1 LLRRGASDILTP
13 SAIRAIHHEFTPRVQ
28 ELVRM
33 DFRLTDEQKQIQ
45 TMVKDFAESEIKPHL
60 FEWDEAQHF
69 PVPEF
74 KKAGEL
80 GLLGVT
86 IPEQYGG
93 AGLSYIDYANV
104 VEELAVVDSGFGL
117 SVAAHNSLGT
127 GHIYLA
133 GNEEQRKKW
142 LPKLTSG
149 DWIGA
154 WGLTEPG
161 SGSDASGMRTAAV
174 KDGNEWVLNG
184 TKNFITNATCA
195 DISVVLAVTDKSNQK
210 HGITAF
216 AVEMDRKGIR
226 PGKKENKLGMRVS
239 DTAELVMEDCRV
251 PNENVLG
258 KIGYG
263 FIDAMKILDGGRI
276 SIGALAVGI
285 ARGAYE
291 AARDYSKQR
300 TAFGQP
306 ISGFQAIQFMLA
318 DMATEIDAARLLC
331 YRAATIKDAGE
342 RVTQYSAM
350 AKLFASEVAVRCTE
364 KGVQIFGGYG
374 FIKEY
379 PAEKYYRDVKL
390 CTIGEGTSEIQRMVI
405 ARNLLAGVNQ

>member
-1 LLRRGASDILTP
+1 
-13 SAIRAIHHEFTPRVQ
+13 
-28 ELVRM
+28 M
-33 DFRLTDEQKQIQ
+33 DFRLTDEQTQIQ
-45 TMVKDFAESEIKPHL
+45 KMVRDFALSEIKPHL
-60 FEWDEAQHF
+60 AKWDVAQHF
-69 PVPEF
+69 PVDTF
-74 KKAGEL
+74 KRAGAL
-80 GLLGVT
+80 GMLGVT
-86 IPEQYGG
+86 IPELYGG
-93 AGLSYIDYANV
+93 AGLSYVDYIHV
-104 VEELAVVDSGFGL
+104 IEELAVVDSGFAL

-133 GNEEQRKKW
+133 GNDEQKKKW

-161 SGSDASGMRTAAV
+161 SGSDASGLRTTAV
-174 KDGNEWVLNG
+174 KDGDDWVLNG
-184 TKNFITNATCA
+184 TKNFITNATYA
-195 DISVVLAVTDKSNQK
+195 DISVVLTVTDRTDQK

-216 AVEMDRKGIR
+216 AVEMDRPGIR

-251 PNENVLG
+251 PSANILG

-263 FIDAMKILDGGRI
+263 FIDAMKVLDGGRI

-291 AARDYSKQR
+291 AARDYARQR
-300 TAFGQP
+300 QAFGKS
-306 ISGFQAIQFMLA
+306 ISDFQAIQFMLA
-318 DMATEIDAARLLC
+318 DMATETDAARLLC

-342 RVTQYSAM
+342 KVTQASAM
-350 AKLFASEVAVRCTE
+350 AKLYASEVAVRATE

-374 FIKEY
+374 FIKDF

-405 ARNLLAGVNQ
+405 ARSLLAGVNQ

>member
-1 LLRRGASDILTP
+1 
-13 SAIRAIHHEFTPRVQ
+13 
-28 ELVRM
+28 M
-33 DFRLTDEQKQIQ
+33 DFGLTEEQQQIKQ
-45 TMVKDFAESEIKPHL
+45 MVKEFADSEIKPHL
-60 FEWDEAQHF
+60 MEWDEAQHF
-69 PVPEF
+69 PTDVF
-74 KKAGEL
+74 RKAGEL
-80 GLLGVT
+80 GMLGVT
-86 IPEQYGG
+86 VPDSYGG
-93 AGLSYIDYANV
+93 AALSYVDYVNV
-104 VEELAVVDSGFGL
+104 IEELGVVDSGFAL
-117 SVAAHNSLGT
+117 SVAAHNSLCT

-133 GNEEQRKKW
+133 GNDEQKKKW

-149 DWIGA
+149 EWIGA

-161 SGSDASGMRTAAV
+161 SGSDASGMRTIAV
-174 KDGNEWVLNG
+174 KDGDEWVLNG
-184 TKNFITNATCA
+184 TKNFITNATYA
-195 DISVVLAVTDKSNQK
+195 NISVVLAVTDRNDQK

-239 DTAELVMEDCRV
+239 DTAELVLEDCRV
-251 PNENVLG
+251 PSSNILG

-263 FIDAMKILDGGRI
+263 FIDSMKVLDGGRI

-291 AARDYSKQR
+291 AARDYAKQR
-300 TAFGQP
+300 TAFGKP
-306 ISGFQAIQFMLA
+306 ISDFQAIQFMLA

-331 YRAATIKDAGE
+331 YRAATMKDSGA
-342 RVTQYSAM
+342 RVTQFSAM
-350 AKLFASEVAVRCTE
+350 AKLYASEVAVRATE

-374 FIKEY
+374 FIKEF

-405 ARNLLAGVNQ
+405 ARTLLAEP

>member
-1 LLRRGASDILTP
+1 
-13 SAIRAIHHEFTPRVQ
+13 
-28 ELVRM
+28 M
-33 DFRLTDEQKQIQ
+33 DFRLSDEQTQIKQ
-45 TMVKDFAESEIKPHL
+45 MVKEFGESEIKPHL
-60 FEWDEAQHF
+60 LKWDEEQHF
-69 PVPEF
+69 PVETF
-74 KKAGEL
+74 KRAGEL
-80 GLLGVT
+80 GMLGVT
-86 IPEQYGG
+86 IPEAYGG
-93 AGLSYIDYANV
+93 AGLSYIDYANII
-104 VEELAVVDSGFGL
+104 EELGVIDSGFAL

-149 DWIGA
+149 EWIAA

-161 SGSDASGMRTAAV
+161 SGSDASGMRTTAV

-184 TKNFITNATCA
+184 TKNFITNATYA
-195 DISVVLAVTDKSNQK
+195 NISVVLAVTDRSDQK

-251 PNENVLG
+251 PESSVLG

-291 AARDYSKQR
+291 AARDYAKQR
-300 TAFGQP
+300 TAFGQA
-306 ISGFQAIQFMLA
+306 IAQFQAIQFMLA

-331 YRAATIKDAGE
+331 YRAAAMKDEGQ
-342 RVTQYSAM
+342 RVTQFSAM
-350 AKLFASEVAVRCTE
+350 AKLYASEVAVRATE

-405 ARNLLAGVNQ
+405 ARSLLADA

>member
-1 LLRRGASDILTP
+1 
-13 SAIRAIHHEFTPRVQ
+13 
-28 ELVRM
+28 M
-33 DFRLTDEQKQIQ
+33 DFRLTDEQKQIKQ
-45 TMVKDFAESEIKPHL
+45 MVRDFAVSEIKPHL
-60 FEWDEAQHF
+60 AEWDEKQHF
-69 PVPEF
+69 PVDTF

-80 GLLGVT
+80 GMLGVT
-86 IPEQYGG
+86 LPEEYGG
-93 AGLSYIDYANV
+93 AHLSYVDYANII
-104 VEELAVVDSGFGL
+104 EELGVVDSGFAL

-149 DWIGA
+149 QWIAA

-161 SGSDASGMRTAAV
+161 SGSDASGMRTVAV
-174 KDGNEWVLNG
+174 RDGNEWVLNG
-184 TKNFITNATCA
+184 TKNFITNATYA
-195 DISVVLAVTDKSNQK
+195 DISVVLAVTDKTDQK

-239 DTAELVMEDCRV
+239 DTAELVLEDCRV
-251 PNENVLG
+251 PQENMLG
-258 KIGYG
+258 ELGHG

-291 AARDYSKQR
+291 AARDYAKQR
-300 TAFGQP
+300 TAFGKS
-306 ISGFQAIQFMLA
+306 ISEFQAIQFMLA
-318 DMATEIDAARLLC
+318 DMAMEIDAARLLC
-331 YRAATIKDAGE
+331 YRAASAKEQGM
-342 RVTQYSAM
+342 RVTQFSAM
-350 AKLFASEVAVRCTE
+350 AKLYASEVAVRATE

-374 FIKEY
+374 FIKDF

-390 CTIGEGTSEIQRMVI
+390 CTIGEGTSEIQRLVI
-405 ARNLLAGVNQ
+405 ARNLLSGQVPEL